1 MIMKYTI
8 SERTVT
14 VETTQPGETL
24 REVQETVKMLALPT
38 PSTWDEVQAEVKA
51 LLHTP
56 APLDDLS
63 YTDVDP
69 YTLATE
75 ELEHMVPANYLAAE

>member
-1 MIMKYTI
+1 MEKA
-8 SERTVT
+8 
-14 VETTQPGETL
+14 
-24 REVQETVKMLALPT
+24 VKRFAKQYVDEPT
-38 PSTWDEVQAEVKA
+38 PQALTFQPEPVVTEEIEA
-51 LLHTP
+51 TP
-56 APLDDLS
+56 DPLDDLS